1 MPPAKSKTAAPLPPA
16 ALPTMPA
23 LDLVDQAEDFD
34 DDEDDPQDENHLM
47 NILYKLKNAKNTL
60 DSSRQK
66 YVVSCSFIRY
76 CSVHDGLL
84 RFYRKKAKQL
94 IEQTSVRFASDA
106 DDVVSKHH
114 KRWAAKFGAVS
125 IATFARREIADPISL
140 PTCSCSRKCRNSS
153 PQRRRR

>member
-1 MPPAKSKTAAPLPPA
+1 MPPAKSKAAAPQPPA

-66 YVVSCSFIRY
+66 YVVFCVIYQIVSMMEFCDST
-76 CSVHDGLL
+76 G
-84 RFYRKKAKQL
+84 RK
-94 IEQTSVRFASDA
+94 
-106 DDVVSKHH
+106 
-114 KRWAAKFGAVS
+114 
-125 IATFARREIADPISL
+125 P
-140 PTCSCSRKCRNSS
+140 SS
-153 PQRRRR
+153 